1 MKGINEKENEEESAH
16 IERNERRVTLEASQ
30 RNIAAREQANIDSST
45 IAKTGAAT
53 AATAA
58 ATQH

>member
-16 IERNERRVTLEASQ
+16 IERNERLVTLEASQ
-30 RNIAAREQANIDSST
+30 RNIAARERANIDSST

-53 AATAA
+53 
-58 ATQH
+58 QH

>member
-16 IERNERRVTLEASQ
+16 IERNERLVTLEASQ

-53 AATAA
+53 
-58 ATQH
+58 QH